1 MIRRFTVLILF
12 LSLSSPSLAATA
24 ADGVC
29 MMAKSSSPDASS
41 SGSAHAC
48 CSTAETPETCATG
61 HAMETCATGTL
72 AMSCCSVDPAPYR
85 QSGAGALLPAASIQP
100 DQLVLSTPL
109 RGLHV
114 VEPAV
119 HVSQISPEA
128 DTARSPPPLRA
139 LFCTYLI

>member
-48 CSTAETPETCATG
+48 CSTAEIP
-61 HAMETCATGTL
+61 ETCATGTL